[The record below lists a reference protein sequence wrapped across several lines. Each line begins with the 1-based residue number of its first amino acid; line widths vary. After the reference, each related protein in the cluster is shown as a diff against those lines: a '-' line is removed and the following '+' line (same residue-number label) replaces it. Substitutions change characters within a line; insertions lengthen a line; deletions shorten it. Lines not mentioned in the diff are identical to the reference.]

1 MARFEVPTGLI
12 DEMIDPTLAKANV
25 SGGPLHGLAAWMAG
39 AMSVEPTDLQMAGD
53 LTLRGPITRWIA
65 YVFGNPRMTRTQ
77 ADAMLPIQ
85 PGDPNPFFQI
95 IDAVSREGGSVVP
108 GNGPLAMASIFP
120 VVREEWR
127 KPGYAMACVAV
138 GGECYDLPVYFQIPD
153 PTSEVP
159 ATFPNRVATFDGEGN
174 AATYHTWETW
184 GTNGSDGHGVID
196 IGGTY
201 YRSSCNIHSGG
212 DPIKASEWAVL
223 YGTIPILS
231 VAEFVAIRDA

>member
-1 MARFEVPTGLI
+1 
-12 DEMIDPTLAKANV
+12 
-25 SGGPLHGLAAWMAG
+25 
-39 AMSVEPTDLQMAGD
+39 
-53 LTLRGPITRWIA
+53 
-65 YVFGNPRMTRTQ
+65 MTRTQ

-120 VVREEWR
+120 VVRKNGESRVRYGVCRSWWR
-127 KPGYAMACVAV
+127 VLRFARLLSDTRSPHQR
-138 GGECYDLPVYFQIPD
+138 F
-153 PTSEVP
+153 P

-212 DPIKASEWAVL
+212 DPIK
-223 YGTIPILS
+223 G
-231 VAEFVAIRDA
+231 